1 MRAELLTLALIVGGF
16 TWAFRFFPTKLD
28 VSAMKPDGV
37 LARFLAS
44 TGPAAIATLFVASV
58 LPMLQQGLP
67 VPLIAGTAVVLF
79 AATALY
85 RWLGASV
92 LSAFEKLMGMVLIA
106 MSVQMLLD
114 GLAGFLARVA

>member
-1 MRAELLTLALIVGGF
+1 MRAELLTLALVVGAF

-67 VPLIAGTAVVLF
+67 VPLIAGTVAVLAVF
-79 AATALY
+79 AAS
-85 RWLGASV
+85 RSVVGAT
-92 LSAFEKLMGMVLIA
+92 LAGSAGY
-106 MSVQMLLD
+106 
-114 GLAGFLARVA
+114 GLAVWALA